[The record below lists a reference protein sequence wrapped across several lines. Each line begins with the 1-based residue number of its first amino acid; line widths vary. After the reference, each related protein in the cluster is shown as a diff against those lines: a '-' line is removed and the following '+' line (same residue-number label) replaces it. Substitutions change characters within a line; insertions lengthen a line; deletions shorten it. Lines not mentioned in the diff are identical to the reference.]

1 MLPGK
6 ICSVFGCLL
15 PAWLCA
21 PTAAAGTYESTL
33 ILQIP
38 VKASVSIPSESAWT
52 GLINTYKQ
60 SAGVLGVSY
69 ARESGDENAI
79 DLFIDLDDSSAA
91 QKVTQIITS
100 STVSSFLSSLQ
111 DGTITQ
117 YNVPFDQAQP
127 LKTLNGA
134 ANTELAIFYLL
145 PGATSQ
151 QNQTDFESAFG
162 TLKSAVESASGEL
175 YATSGWHRGTA
186 TNPSL
191 GIDVATYVALVGWE
205 SLAAH
210 EAFATTDAFGVAIT
224 GMMPY
229 LSGNFDSDAKLT
241 KLL

>member
-6 ICSVFGCLL
+6 ICSVFACLL

-21 PTAAAGTYESTL
+21 PPVAASTYGSTL

-52 GLINTYKQ
+52 GLVNTYKQ

-69 ARESGDENAI
+69 ARESSDENTI

-91 QKVTQIITS
+91 QKVTQIISS
-100 STVSSFLSSLQ
+100 STVSSFLSRLQ
-111 DGTITQ
+111 DGSITQ
-117 YNVPFDQAQP
+117 YNVAFDQAQP
-127 LKTLNGA
+127 LKTLNGV
-134 ANTELAIFYLL
+134 ANTELAVFYLL

-151 QNQTDFESAFG
+151 QKTDFESAFG

-175 YATSGWHRGTA
+175 YATSGWHRGTV

-191 GIDVATYVALVGWE
+191 GIDVATYLALVGWE

-210 EAFATTDAFGVAIT
+210 EAFSTTEAFGVAIT
-224 GMMPY
+224 GLVPF